1 MNRVLKPYLQPSF
14 LVCAVVLAFAA
25 GFKEAAIEW
34 SGAKLKKLP
43 LPLKRSLD
51 DMDEAKLGRYKVV
64 QKTKI
69 ENHDILES
77 LGTTDYIQ
85 WFLEDTQADASSPVR
100 FCSLFITYYT
110 GDPDRVPH
118 VPEECITGA
127 GDQMLSGEIPTL
139 KLDLGNANIS
149 GIKIENGKAD
159 LNIRYLGFSRKNSNI
174 WESDFNYGVT
184 YFFKVN
190 GKFSSTRDGTRAIMG
205 QNLFGK
211 YSYFSKVE
219 WKFLGQA
226 SGGTIYG
233 DKDEVLAASEKLL
246 GVLLPILES
255 DHWPDW
261 EKANQEE

>member
-14 LVCAVVLAFAA
+14 LVCAAVLAFAA

-43 LPLKRSLD
+43 LPLKKSLD
-51 DMDEAKLGRYKVV
+51 DMDESKLSGYRVV

-69 ENHDILES
+69 ENHDVLES
-77 LGTTDYIQ
+77 LGTKDYIQ
-85 WFLEDTQADASSPVR
+85 WFIEDTEADSSSPVR

-118 VPEECITGA
+118 VPEECVTGA
-127 GDQMLSGEIPTL
+127 GDQMLSGDIPTL
-139 KLDLGNANIS
+139 RLDVGDAEIT
-149 GIKIENGKAD
+149 GIEIKEGKAELD
-159 LNIRYLGFSRKNSNI
+159 VKYLVFSSKNSNI
-174 WESDFNYGVT
+174 WKSDFKYGVT

-190 GKFSSTRDGTRAIMG
+190 GDFASSRDRTRAVMG

-219 WKFLGQA
+219 WKFLGQT
-226 SGGTIYG
+226 SRGVIYG
-233 DKDEVLAASEKLL
+233 DKEEVLEASEKLL
-246 GVLLPILES
+246 SVLLPILES
-255 DHWPDW
+255 EHWPDW